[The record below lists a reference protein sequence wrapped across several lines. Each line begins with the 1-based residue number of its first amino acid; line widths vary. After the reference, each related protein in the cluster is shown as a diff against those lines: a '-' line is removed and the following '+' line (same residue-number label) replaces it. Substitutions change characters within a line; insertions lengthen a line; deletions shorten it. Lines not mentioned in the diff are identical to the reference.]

1 MPDDLG
7 GSSHVSLRLPNEVI
21 QSLDRLAALLERP
34 RSWVMLRAM
43 RHYLDAE
50 GAELLEDAESLAQLD
65 RGESAPFADSLRDIE
80 AVIRKAEA
88 KRVRKK

>member
-21 QSLDRLAALLERP
+21 AAFDRLAAMLDRP
-34 RSWVMLRAM
+34 RSWVILRAM

-50 GAELLEDAESLAQLD
+50 GADIAEDVASLAALD
-65 RGESAPFADSLRDIE
+65 RGEGGPIESSLRE
-80 AVIRKAEA
+80 VAVIIGKAEA
-88 KRVRKK
+88 KRTRKR

>member
-7 GSSHVSLRLPNEVI
+7 GTSHVSLRLPNEVI
-21 QSLDRLAALLERP
+21 EAFDRLAALLDRP

-43 RHYLDAE
+43 RHYLEAE
-50 GAELLEDAESLAQLD
+50 GAELAEDAESIAELD
-65 RGESAPFADSLRDIE
+65 RGEGRPFEESLREIE
-80 AVIRKAEA
+80 SIIRKAEA